1 MPPRKTR
8 MPPGRRLL
16 NSPGA
21 SASAC
26 GSLTHAPRGRPAC
39 AGSPNYC
46 FFSSVGGAA
55 MGAAAAGLAVV
66 FFFTAGFF
74 FIASR
79 RAAGS

>member
-1 MPPRKTR
+1 VPPRKTR

-16 NSPGA
+16 NSPGGVRFRLRLA
-21 SASAC
+21 
-26 GSLTHAPRGRPAC
+26 HAPRACSAC